1 MSALAGAAA
10 TLDMRWVLLALLAI
24 LNLWSIGLVWLAN
37 ARRREKMLWTAVVM
51 LCPIIGSLFWFVL
64 GPNTREAA
72 RAD

>member
-1 MSALAGAAA
+1 MSALAEAAA
-10 TLDMRWVLLALLAI
+10 ALDMRWVLLGLLI
-24 LNLWSIGLVWLAN
+24 VLNAWSITLVWLAN
-37 ARRREKMLWTAVVM
+37 ARRREKVLWTAVVM